1 MVRKGPEPCVWMDVV
16 QGTYQPVPSYMRAL
30 SLAFLCSCVPVFLCS
45 CVPVCMGQADIGPVF
60 SVGMYV
66 RYKDRQMCRKRRK
79 AFFRSALRPKHA

>member
-30 SLAFLCSCVPVFLCS
+30 SLAFLCSCVPV
-45 CVPVCMGQADIGPVF
+45 CMGQADIGPVF

-79 AFFRSALRPKHA
+79 AFLRSALRPKHA